1 MIQRRLILTSAGAS
15 DCITPASVPT
25 TRHMIKITGVDGLLF
40 MATQDVCLGLI
51 VIGRGLPGAL
61 RAGETIAAG
70 PCPPRHRLI
79 IIVSGT
85 LERTP
90 RGAWLCSDS
99 LSSRTGPPAAGAP
112 SAVLP
117 GVRAALAALV
127 LLLVAGRG
135 ATRSCPWSRWNDRL
149 DASVPAPLPGPIG
162 VVGAISGHRLGSL
175 ARPAAG
181 PRYRDR
187 VHQVGE
193 HDRLVALPCRQDRGQ
208 RQALPVAREVDLR
221 RESAS

>member
-1 MIQRRLILTSAGAS
+1 MVARSRG
-15 DCITPASVPT
+15 PALS
-25 TRHMIKITGVDGLLF
+25 
-40 MATQDVCLGLI
+40 
-51 VIGRGLPGAL
+51 
-61 RAGETIAAG
+61 
-70 PCPPRHRLI
+70 RHRLI

-90 RGAWLCSDS
+90 RGGWLCSDS
-99 LSSRTGPPAAGAP
+99 LSSRAGPPAAGAP
-112 SAVLP
+112 SAALS
-117 GVRAALAALV
+117 GVRAAFAALV

-135 ATRSCPWSRWNDRL
+135 TTRPCPWSRCNDRL
-149 DASVPAPLPGPIG
+149 DVSVPAPLPDPIG
-162 VVGAISGHRLGSL
+162 VVGAIPSHRLGSL
-175 ARPAAG
+175 ARPSEG

-193 HDRLVALPCRQDRGQ
+193 HDRLVVLSCRQDRGQ